1 MCQTVSMHVRQLG
14 GHQGLGA
21 FPCNGSTTFVL
32 ARNGTIAAPCSL
44 DVLGKFQGLQRA
56 INNYSQKHSLG
67 IVLRVDG
74 DIGPN
79 TVDASGQVWD
89 HGFRTG
95 ITLWPEQ
102 RPETARDLAANI
114 AIYELAV
121 SLAVGIRDVTADQT
135 ISAQTFGG
143 PSITFGEPT
152 ITKLPDAQAQS
163 EAKQAG
169 VGTGAALFLAAAAG
183 VIAYRVVGRKRRG
196 Q

>member
-32 ARNGTIAAPCSL
+32 AQGDTIAAPCSL
-44 DVLGKFQGLQRA
+44 EMLGKFQGLQRA
-56 INNYSQKHSLG
+56 INNYSAKHRLG
-67 IVLRVDG
+67 ISLRVDG

-79 TVDASGQVWD
+79 TVDASGLVWD

-102 RPETARDLAANI
+102 RPETARTLAANI
-114 AIYELAV
+114 AIYELAI
-121 SLAVGIRDVTADQT
+121 SMAAGIRDVTADQA
-135 ISAQTFGG
+135 ISAQTFGE
-143 PSITFGEPT
+143 PTITFGEPT

-163 EAKQAG
+163 EVKQAG
-169 VGTGAALFLAAAAG
+169 MGTGAAVFLAAAAG

-196 Q
+196 R